1 MENTIS
7 LLDRREGTVKKM
19 RRIIE
24 IEEDKCTGCGQCI
37 IACAEGALALIEG
50 KARLVGD
57 IYCDGLGACIGE
69 CPEGALNIIEREA
82 DDFDTATVEHTHASP
97 VTKPRFGTLPCGCP
111 SSAMLSLKKTSPSPP
126 ESHSQ
131 EIASKLI
138 HWPVKLQLLS
148 PHAPFLKDADL
159 LLLADCVAVAH
170 PNLHQEILNGKAVAI
185 GCPKLDDLEAH
196 IERLAEILKGAKP
209 RSLTVIHMEVP
220 CCSAF
225 MHAAQEAIAR
235 SGIDAPLH
243 RMVISRTGSVIH
255 KE

>member
-97 VTKPRFGTLPCGCP
+97 VTKPRSGTLPCGCP
-111 SSAMLSLKKTSPSPP
+111 SSAMLSLKKTSPSS

-131 EIASKLI
+131 EIASELI

-148 PHAPFLKDADL
+148 PPAPFLKDADL
-159 LLLADCVAVAH
+159 LLLADCVAVAY
-170 PNLHQEILNGKAVAI
+170 PNLHQEILKGKAVAI